1 MYILQSVIITLYF
14 TLDAQLFYVYPPTT
28 VVYCSCDGMLP
39 EDLCLHL
46 AIGKIL
52 LAQQTLMY
60 NLKLFFC

>member
-39 EDLCLHL
+39 EDLCL
-46 AIGKIL
+46 
-52 LAQQTLMY
+52 Q
-60 NLKLFFC
+60 FCVR